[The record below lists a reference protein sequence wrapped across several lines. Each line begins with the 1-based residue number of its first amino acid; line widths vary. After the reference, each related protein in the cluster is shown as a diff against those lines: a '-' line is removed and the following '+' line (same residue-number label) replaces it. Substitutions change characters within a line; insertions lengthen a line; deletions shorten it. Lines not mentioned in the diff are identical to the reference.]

1 MRAMKV
7 ISIGICISAAA
18 LLAARAADNTPLK
31 VNPGLWEITS
41 EGQNSGTPPIPPQ
54 ALAQMSPD
62 QRAQMEAQ
70 FKAMMAKQAQ
80 RRVVKRCVTQQQI
93 DEGFD
98 KLDKMSQGQCSQT
111 VTASTPTL
119 REGRLQCTG
128 ATTGSGTYRFEAPSP
143 ESVNGTWDMTT
154 TGDASHTMNVKNTF
168 QGRWLSADCGTVTP
182 DAN

>member
-7 ISIGICISAAA
+7 ISIGICVSAAA
-18 LLAARAADNTPLK
+18 LIAARAADDTPLK

-54 ALAQMSPD
+54 ALAQMSPE

-80 RRVVKRCVTQQQI
+80 RRVVKRCVTQQEI
-93 DEGFD
+93 NDGFD
-98 KLDKMSQGQCSQT
+98 KLDRMSRGQCSQT

-128 ATTGSGTYRFEAPSP
+128 ATTASGTYRFEAPSP
-143 ESVNGTWDMTT
+143 ESVSGSWDMTT
-154 TGDASHTMNVKNTF
+154 GDANNTMKVKNTF
-168 QGRWLSADCGTVTP
+168 QGKWLSADCGDIKPGT
-182 DAN
+182 N